1 VIANSQRILLVG
13 ADRELGEALRRKLGL
28 EGHEVVE
35 AWTGADALIEIG
47 RVMPDL
53 ALVDLGLLDVSG
65 LDVCR
70 YIRANQKAERPVIVM
85 LSEVGEEV
93 DRVVGLEL
101 GAADYVLK
109 PFTPAELITRIRRF
123 LTPAMLNGGA
133 ASDAR
138 AWWSVRTHA
147 P

>member
-1 VIANSQRILLVG
+1 VIVNSQRILLVG
-13 ADRELGEALRRKLGL
+13 ADRDLGEVLRRKLGI

-35 AWTGADALIEIG
+35 AWTGADALHEIG
-47 RVMPDL
+47 RAMPDL
-53 ALVDLGLLDVSG
+53 VLVDLGLLDVSG

-70 YIRANQKAERPVIVM
+70 YIRAHQKAERPVIVM
-85 LSEVGEEV
+85 LTEVGEEV
-93 DRVVGLEL
+93 DQVVGFEL
-101 GAADYVLK
+101 GAAAYVLK
-109 PFTPAELITRIRRF
+109 PFTPVELIARIRRY

-138 AWWSVRTHA
+138 AWSPVRTHA